1 MCRFDGD
8 YHITTTGPRN
18 PQHNIG
24 FTLPSIPSLHMGG
37 DAVARG
43 VAIFYLVILYC
54 MIDIVIASKNFEG
67 SVK

>member
-1 MCRFDGD
+1 MCRFDGG
-8 YHITTTGPRN
+8 YHITTAGSRN
-18 PQHNIG
+18 PQHSVG
-24 FTLPSIPSLHMGG
+24 VTLPFIPSFRMGDG
-37 DAVARG
+37 VARG

>member
-1 MCRFDGD
+1 
-8 YHITTTGPRN
+8 
-18 PQHNIG
+18 
-24 FTLPSIPSLHMGG
+24 MGG